1 MAGKDKVYI
10 DIIVDDKGTTRR
22 VAVDSK
28 KLGVALDDVEKSQK
42 RTGKSAKDADRN
54 LKGLSKQSSNT
65 TKNFSKMAQG
75 MTGTLVPAYAIL
87 ASNIFAITA
96 AFHFLKKAADFRV
109 MQDAQ
114 VAFTGATGVGM
125 RSLTASIQE
134 ASGAMLDFQTASE
147 SAAIGTAA
155 GLNVTQ
161 ITQLAE
167 GAANLSKILGR
178 DVTDSYNRL
187 IRGVTKAEPELLDE
201 LGIILR
207 LDTAN
212 QNYAATLGKS
222 AKDLSN
228 FEKKMAVFNEVQGQ
242 LQDKFNAVSEAT
254 DVQANSVARLG
265 VAFDKIMKPIKG
277 WIAAMAEP
285 TAEFFIKNIMSMS
298 AALAL
303 LAIPIFKSII
313 PGLDDWAEKSKEA
326 ADDAGKAY
334 KKAGEDLKKFEK
346 NQADILKKGGV
357 SAAAAKGAGKAKKG
371 SGLEMLQA
379 GNQEMLAA
387 DKKRVS
393 AMLAH
398 AEKGQGAIRQMNKRQ
413 AAEYL
418 TTLRSMKRGHTT
430 FTEDAGR
437 KWRQMTNGMSAA
449 ILRVR
454 SVYAG
459 AMAGMKAA
467 TAAFAKYAN
476 KAMAAAGWIGMAVMA
491 FDLLKM
497 GAEKLGLIK
506 PTSEMDA
513 LTGQF
518 GDLTDKLKRVNEE
531 YAKFAEIQATLRA
544 NSARTGESNFLQGLG
559 AQGKFMQGAGSAL
572 REAATAQMEYGKANL
587 KAGYELQELTKQE
600 KAHKKALEEKGGFV
614 AGKFKTMMATI
625 GNLLTPE
632 GAEGDW
638 FDTSGAGNR
647 TRAED
652 DALDAL
658 KAKQKAMDA
667 ANIAAGYNPDK
678 DADSYVNLRV
688 ASEEAASGV
697 VAYFKSLGP
706 LTSAQAEYLG
716 YAQRMADGKLLSPEA
731 IERMKELE
739 EGMVKTGQSADFVI
753 QQGKEIE
760 TQFNKWEAG
769 LTGYK
774 TSVSDMMKTVTDQ
787 IGELNKLDPGGKNVQ
802 ARLKRQ
808 NEILLKLKAQ
818 HELEVTMA
826 KDKLKGEVAFI
837 KANLGATPLQRE
849 RLARDQKIVANLA
862 EQEQVQRKINQ
873 ARALGDKADADHIAI
888 LDLQLEKLQA
898 QNEEL
903 ERAGDLAKKMQD
915 DMIADFEGGL
925 QKGIADVLK
934 GDASIK
940 EALAGMATS
949 VASGMIDNV
958 AKNLTNFI
966 MDGLGFETEA
976 QRNATAMKE
985 GIEQGITA
993 GATAIDTKIKDSSAP
1008 AIAKKIEEGTKDV
1021 SEGVKTAMTEGSTEL
1036 ATALEEV
1043 ITRLIEQLREAC
1055 HACMCPG
1062 EGDGTT
1068 PEGWHA
1074 PMKLPGQEG
1083 EGVGTKGSPAVGDGT
1098 TVPGAMDQLQE
1109 IVPTAQRRDDD
1120 LSGGTGLGEDKTPVD
1135 KLNATMKESNKITM
1149 KEVAGLGMAVTAL
1162 LGNSKAGKAVQKIM
1176 AAFYLFEMGKT
1187 VWEKG
1192 KFLFEKLF
1200 GGKKL
1205 LSEGNLIV
1213 ATWAL
1218 VKATL
1223 AAAASGFI
1231 PGKTGIYPPMGYAT
1245 GGVARGPMSG
1255 YPAIL
1260 HGNEAVVPLPNGKDI
1275 PVTFPRGGGPGM
1287 QTNNVGVTINMNSE
1301 GDTDTEVDSDAA
1313 TMDTLGIQIAEI
1325 VTQKLTEEK
1334 RAGGILS
1341 PYGET

>member
-87 ASNIFAITA
+87 ASNVFAITA
-96 AFHFLKKAADFRV
+96 AFQFLKKAADFRV

-125 RSLTASIQE
+125 RSLTAAIQE

-228 FEKKMAVFNEVQGQ
+228 FEKKMAVFAEVQGQ
-242 LQDKFNAVSEAT
+242 LEDKFNAVAKAT
-254 DVQANSVARLG
+254 DIQGNSVARLG

-277 WIAAMAEP
+277 WIAALAEP

-326 ADDAGKAY
+326 ADDAGDAY

-346 NQADILKKGGV
+346 HQADILKKGGV

-371 SGLEMLQA
+371 SGLEMLQQ
-379 GNQEMLAA
+379 GNKEMLAA

-398 AEKGQGAIRQMNKRQ
+398 AEKGQGAIRNMNKRQ

-437 KWRQMTNGMSAA
+437 QWRRMTNGMSSA

-476 KAMAAAGWIGMAVMA
+476 KAMAGAGYIGMAVMA

-513 LTGQF
+513 LSGQF
-518 GDLTDKLKRVNEE
+518 DDLTERLKLVNDE
-531 YAKFAEIQATLRA
+531 YKKFAEIQATLRA
-544 NSARTGESNFLQGLG
+544 NSARTGENNFLQQLA
-559 AQGKFMQGAGSAL
+559 AQGNFIGTAGQAL
-572 REAATAQMEYGKANL
+572 REAAKSQLDYGKANL
-587 KAGYELQELTKQE
+587 KAGYTLQTLTKKE
-600 KAHKKALEEKGGFV
+600 LEHKKALEDKGSYV
-614 AGKFKTMMATI
+614 W
-625 GNLLTPE
+625 GNLKKGFMTVLSLGLASE
-632 GAEGDW
+632 EYLDSLGG
-638 FDTSGAGNR
+638 R

-652 DALDAL
+652 DELDTI
-658 KAKQKAMDA
+658 KADKAAKDA
-667 ANIAAGYNPDK
+667 ANLAAGYDPDK
-678 DADSYVNLRV
+678 DSEGFKKMKMAT
-688 ASEEAASGV
+688 EEAAAGV
-697 VAYFKSLGP
+697 VAYFESLGP
-706 LTSAQAEYLG
+706 LTQEQAEYLG
-716 YAQRMADGKLLSPEA
+716 YARRIEDGTGVSEKAL
-731 IERMKELE
+731 ERMEQLE
-739 EGMVKTGQSADFVI
+739 QSFVKTGQSADFLI
-753 QQGKEIE
+753 EQGAEIE
-760 TQFNKWEAG
+760 TQFNKWRAG
-769 LTGYK
+769 ITGYK
-774 TSVSDMMKTVTDQ
+774 SSVSDLMSTVKDQ
-787 IGELNKLDPGGKNVQ
+787 ISELGKLDPGGKNVQ
-802 ARLKRQ
+802 KQLTLMK
-808 NEILLKLKAQ
+808 NLETKLQAQ
-818 HELEVTMA
+818 HNLEVTMA
-826 KDKLKGEVAFI
+826 KDKLKGELAFI
-837 KANLGATPLQRE
+837 KAKMGATPLQ
-849 RLARDQKIVANLA
+849 LAELQRNEKIVANLA
-862 EQEQVQRKINQ
+862 EQAQVQREINQ
-873 ARALGDKADADHIAI
+873 AKDPQIDADTDHIAI
-888 LDLQLEKLQA
+888 LDLKLQKLQA

-903 ERAGDLAKKMQD
+903 ERAGDLIKTMQD
-915 DMIADFEGGL
+915 DMLADFEGGL

-940 EALAGMATS
+940 EALAGMAQS
-949 VASGMIDNV
+949 VVGGMIDNI
-958 AKNLTNFI
+958 AKSLTEDI
-966 MDGLGFETEA
+966 MTGLGFETEA
-976 QRNATAMKE
+976 QREANAMKE
-985 GIEQGITA
+985 AIAAGIET
-993 GATAIDTKIKDSSAP
+993 GATTLDTKIKDETAP
-1008 AIAKKIEEGTKDV
+1008 AIAKKIEEGTESV

-1036 ATALEEV
+1036 ATALQEV
-1043 ITRLIEQLREAC
+1043 ITSLIEQLREAC

-1068 PEGWHA
+1068 PEGEPA
-1074 PMKLPGQEG
+1074 PMKLPGEEG
-1083 EGVGTKGSPAVGDGT
+1083 TGVGANGSTAVGTGKPEGGLATSAETTLGT
-1098 TVPGAMDQLQE
+1098 DTEEGGGGGGD
-1109 IVPTAQRRDDD
+1109 VPTGDGKEKGVNA
-1120 LSGGTGLGEDKTPVD
+1120 LNKT
-1135 KLNATMKESNKITM
+1135 LQESNKITM

-1162 LGNSKAGKAVQKIM
+1162 LGNSKAGKAVQKVM

-1192 KFLFEKLF
+1192 KLLWEKLF

-1223 AAAASGFI
+1223 AAAAGKVL
-1231 PGKTGIYPPMGYAT
+1231 PTGKTGIYPPMGYAT
-1245 GGVARGPMSG
+1245 GGIARGPMSG

-1275 PVTFPRGGGPGM
+1275 PVVFPRGGGPGAG
-1287 QTNNVGVTINMNSE
+1287 QTNHVGVTVNIDSE
-1301 GDTDTEVDSDAA
+1301 GGVDTTTESDAQEA
-1313 TMDTLGIQIAEI
+1313 QELGERVAFAVQQELLN
-1325 VTQKLTEEK
+1325 QK
-1334 RAGGILS
+1334 RAGGMLS
-1341 PYGET
+1341 PYGVA